1 MSENETPAD
10 SSAENTEA
18 QSQQERPQ
26 AGFAMERVYVK
37 DVSFE
42 SPNSPDVFM
51 QPWKPK
57 VVMDLNTKHKLVRDN
72 VHEVAVTIT
81 LTVKVEEKTAYI
93 LEVQQAAL
101 FVIQGIEGMQL
112 HHTLGVV
119 CPNLIFPYLRE
130 SIDNV
135 LAKGSFQPMM
145 LAPVNFEAIFA
156 QALEKKKQEMAQA
169 SEEAQ
174 DSTSH

>member
-1 MSENETPAD
+1 
-10 SSAENTEA
+10 
-18 QSQQERPQ
+18 
-26 AGFAMERVYVK
+26 
-37 DVSFE
+37 
-42 SPNSPDVFM
+42 
-51 QPWKPK
+51 
-57 VVMDLNTKHKLVRDN
+57 
-72 VHEVAVTIT
+72 
-81 LTVKVEEKTAYI
+81 
-93 LEVQQAAL
+93 
-101 FVIQGIEGMQL
+101 
-112 HHTLGVV
+112 
-119 CPNLIFPYLRE
+119 LRE